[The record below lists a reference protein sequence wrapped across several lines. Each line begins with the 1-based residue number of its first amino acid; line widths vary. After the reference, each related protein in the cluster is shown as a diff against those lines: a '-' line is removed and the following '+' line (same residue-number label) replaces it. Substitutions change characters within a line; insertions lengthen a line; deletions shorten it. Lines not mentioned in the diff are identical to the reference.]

1 MSGHRYSVTICLLL
15 ALITGGCVSRPAG
28 PAGGLEYNGP
38 SEQTVQRGQKLPGTD
53 IQFVGQSADGAQV
66 LIGGQSAMK
75 KTGDS
80 LNWSGTPVPGA
91 HVALALRILNSSD
104 QRLITAGTVR
114 ITLDGVS
121 PAETAFPDKPL
132 YTYKTLPVVY
142 HIGKG
147 STIPGT
153 TLIYEGK
160 TNDGAHL
167 IGVNGYAYFR
177 LGDSV
182 TWHGRLRPGV
192 YADQS
197 LRVLAYTDSFLDVTG
212 LATIGLTAE

>member
-1 MSGHRYSVTICLLL
+1 MSAHRFSVKLCLLL
-15 ALITGGCVSRPAG
+15 ALVIAGCVSQPTG

-38 SEQTVQRGQKLPGTD
+38 SEQTVKRGQTLPGTD
-53 IQFVGQSADGAQV
+53 IQFVGQSADGAQMQ
-66 LIGGQSAMK
+66 IGGQSAIK

-91 HVALALRILNSSD
+91 HVALAFRILNSND
-104 QRLITAGTVR
+104 QRLISAGTVK

-121 PAETAFPDKPL
+121 PSETAFPDKPL
-132 YTYKTLPVVY
+132 YTYKALPVVY

-147 STIPGT
+147 ASIPGT
-153 TLIYEGK
+153 TLKFDGK
-160 TNDGAHL
+160 TDNGAHL
-167 IGVNGYAYFR
+167 LGINGNAFFR

-182 TWHGRLRPGV
+182 TWRGRLRPGV

-212 LATIGLTAE
+212 LVTIGLTEE